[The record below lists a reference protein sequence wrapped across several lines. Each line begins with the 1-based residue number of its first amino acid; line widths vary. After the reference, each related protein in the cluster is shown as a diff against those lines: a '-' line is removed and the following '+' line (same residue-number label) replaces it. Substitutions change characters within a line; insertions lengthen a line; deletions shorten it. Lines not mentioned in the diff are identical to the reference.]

1 MLHWTMLS
9 TIGLHISRNL
19 VLRQPLGTESRG
31 RPVLGWRVES
41 ADKCQGLVA
50 VPEPAIELRI
60 LYRLE
65 DLLEAGSGLEA
76 HLFRGRFGQESADK
90 FIVIQH
96 AMARNAI
103 QPVQR
108 QMLLKARQAH
118 EALQRRRA

>member
-76 HLFRGRFGQESADK
+76 HLFQVLAGDQARRAHLFRGRFGQESADK

-96 AMARNAI
+96 AMA
-103 QPVQR
+103 
-108 QMLLKARQAH
+108 
-118 EALQRRRA
+118 